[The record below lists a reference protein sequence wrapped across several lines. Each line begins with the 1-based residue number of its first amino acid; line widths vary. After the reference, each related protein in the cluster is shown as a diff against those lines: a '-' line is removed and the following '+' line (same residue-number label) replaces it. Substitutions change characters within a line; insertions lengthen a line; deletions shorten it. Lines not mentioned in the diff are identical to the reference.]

1 MSSIAPLLWTRTGN
15 DYVRDG
21 LTGRLGSPKEFGD
34 TIIAGAINTSAN
46 KKIGNDKSV
55 FYAGS
60 VNGGLYSR
68 LYSEQTDTW
77 SEQWTW
83 ESKPGSGYD
92 GGQSIGAIA
101 ISDDGKYLAVGRG
114 NPSNYNHIGTA
125 PYGIQLARIK
135 RDGSLAWQETD
146 ISIRDQIQASPI
158 RALEWSDKSLIA
170 TTPGAV
176 LELSV
181 ENGKITKVFAPVS
194 KPFESSQFTADRMPD
209 NAVAVAGYFPV
220 DQDQFSNAIVL
231 QRDGQT
237 IPLIGEIYANY
248 IKSVNENGLFISDIS
263 AYPKLIKG
271 NGVFFVGSFTQD
283 TKGNS
288 WVSRIDRISID
299 LDSGKVEK
307 IISSPI
313 DRGLIGNNQASNLFY
328 YGNFSLAA
336 DPFDPKG
343 RAFFAGGNT
352 FGSSPGSQ
360 ALTYSGG
367 LVRIRLKG
375 DSQESRDA
383 IESISYLYGPRLEDN
398 KDVLLPPAPGQPHAD
413 SRSIDFYYGQDGA
426 KLIQTDDGGVW
437 SIDLKLSA
445 KGAKP
450 KKRTWWMPLTPD
462 HNGFQGLEVNMVDWG
477 SNANIIAS
485 SYQDNAA
492 SLGYFGD
499 PSATNLWAGDGEIA
513 IIDDGGDNKTSPTA
527 YLSSQKYLA
536 SGGMLRYLYNQKGF
550 IKGMQP
556 VSFGLRTEDGSI
568 LPWDNTPEFAYY
580 VKDGVLI
587 NEPPFLAPI
596 EENPYAS
603 NRIIMAGS
611 VNAYE
616 TIDSDLNELNF
627 RQLLKDN
634 QASGIGFTALDN
646 TSNLATD
653 DEIGS
658 VYLAGIN
665 SNGQNIYGR
674 QKKTILPGEDPQAAA
689 YLSPIVFTNI
699 TESQLSDYGVIIDIS
714 HRPSRTDQDTLY
726 ILQGG
731 SSLLFP
737 GSRPSPSQSV
747 SQYLHIGSANR
758 SVATF
763 RLDQLGLPVLAGD
776 VGYQSSVY
784 IPANDHHG
792 EKLVIGGLA
801 GVWISDLDEEGTPL
815 GFEAMNWQGLDEGI
829 APGSYIRTI
838 KYEPQDDLLILGT
851 LGQGNWLYS
860 FSGDL
865 GDRPRASK
873 LLHMSNTSL
882 VQGTEPDLDKR
893 GNQFNRA
900 ITIQLD
906 GRLQSKTEATD
917 VEIILHN
924 KDKWRHYISM
934 VSPYNISEDG
944 DVFTES
950 VREQAD
956 RWYSILRTF
965 GLNYRG
971 GWETKNNIV
980 MPFSFDPGISMFNL
994 SINAKDFY
1002 HSAPAKLRYSVR
1014 TTDGS
1019 DSVTRTLSLISE
1031 PGGIEEEG
1039 SAFLPVKGRGGSGP
1053 TKKRSD
1059 EIIHYTKAREQKPS
1073 FANIKSTPLTYTDPF
1088 IGQASANDVPSFVD
1102 PFQSNLIN
1110 PLEGDLSLLH

>member
-1 MSSIAPLLWTRTGN
+1 MSLIAPLLWTRTGN

-46 KKIGNDKSV
+46 KKLDNDKSV

-114 NPSNYNHIGTA
+114 NPSNYAAIGTA
-125 PYGIQLARIK
+125 PYGIQIARIK
-135 RDGSLAWQETD
+135 RDGSLAWKVTD
-146 ISIRDQIQASPI
+146 ISIREKIRASPI

-181 ENGKITKVFAPVS
+181 ENGKITKFVVPV
-194 KPFESSQFTADRMPD
+194 KEFGPSQFTADRLPD
-209 NAVAVAGYFPV
+209 NSVAVAGYFPV

-237 IPLIGEIYANY
+237 IPLTGERYANY
-248 IKSVNENGLFISDIS
+248 IKSVNENGLFISRIS
-263 AYPKLIKG
+263 AYPKLING
-271 NGVFFVGSFTQD
+271 NGVFFVGSFAED
-283 TKGNS
+283 TNRYS

-299 LDSGKVEK
+299 LDSGEVKK
-307 IISSPI
+307 ITSSTI
-313 DRGLIGNNQASNLFY
+313 DRGLIGSKQASNSYL

-336 DPFDPKG
+336 DPYDPKG
-343 RAFFAGGNT
+343 RSVFAGGNT

-360 ALTYSGG
+360 ALTYAGG
-367 LVRIRLKG
+367 LVRIQLKRH
-375 DSQESRDA
+375 SQENRDA
-383 IESISYLYGPRLEDN
+383 IQSISYLYGPRLEGN
-398 KDVLLPPAPGQPHAD
+398 KDVLLPPAPGQPHPD
-413 SRSIDFYYGQDGA
+413 SRSIDFYHGQDGV

-445 KGAKP
+445 KGAKL
-450 KKRTWWMPLTPD
+450 KKGTWWMPLTPD

-499 PSATNLWAGDGEIA
+499 PSATNLWAYDGEIA
-513 IIDDGGDNKTSPTA
+513 IIDDGGDNKTSPAA
-527 YLSSQKYLA
+527 YLSAQQYLGYG
-536 SGGMLRYLYNQKGF
+536 SMSRYSYDEEGF
-550 IKGMQP
+550 LKGMQP
-556 VSFGLRTEDGSI
+556 VYFGLSTEDGSI
-568 LPWDNTPEFAYY
+568 LPWDKTPEVAYY
-580 VKDGVLI
+580 VKQGVGSI
-587 NEPPFLAPI
+587 PFLAPI

-616 TIDSDLNELNF
+616 TIKSGLNELNF
-627 RQLLKDN
+627 RQLLEDN
-634 QASGIGFTALDN
+634 QASGIAFTALDN
-646 TSNLATD
+646 TSKLGSD
-653 DEIGS
+653 YDIGS
-658 VYLAGIN
+658 VYLAGRDEIT
-665 SNGQNIYGR
+665 GQKMIYGR
-674 QKKTILPGEDPQAAA
+674 QKKTLLPGEDPKADI
-689 YLSPIVFTNI
+689 YLSPIEFTNL
-699 TESQLSDYGVIIDIS
+699 TESQLSDYGVIVDIS
-714 HRPSRTDQDTLY
+714 HRPSGSDQDILY

-731 SSLLFP
+731 LTLL
-737 GSRPSPSQSV
+737 GNIGALSAPSQKPR
-747 SQYLHIGSANR
+747 QYLHIGSASQ
-758 SVATF
+758 SVKTF
-763 RLDQLGLPVLAGD
+763 SLEQLGLPVLAGD
-776 VGYQSSVY
+776 AGYQSSVY
-784 IPANDHHG
+784 IPANHQHG

-801 GVWISDLDEEGTPL
+801 GVWISDLDEEGMPL

-893 GNQFNRA
+893 GNQFNQT

-924 KDKWRHYISM
+924 KNKWRHYMSM

-944 DVFTES
+944 NAFSES

-956 RWYSILRTF
+956 RWYSILRPF

-971 GWETKNNIV
+971 GWATKNNII

-1002 HSAPAKLRYSVR
+1002 HSDLAKLRYSVR

-1039 SAFLPVKGRGGSGP
+1039 SAFIRFRGRPPAGN
-1053 TKKRSD
+1053 TD
-1059 EIIHYTKAREQKPS
+1059 EIINYTKAREQKPS
-1073 FANIKSTPLTYTDPF
+1073 LATSKSAPLTYADLF
-1088 IGQASANDVPSFVD
+1088 IAQATGNDVLSFVD

-1110 PLEGDLSLLH
+1110 PLEADLSLLH

>member
-1 MSSIAPLLWTRTGN
+1 M
-15 DYVRDG
+15 RDG

-34 TIIAGAINTSAN
+34 TIIAGAINTTAN
-46 KKIGNDKSV
+46 KKLDNDKSV

-83 ESKPGSGYD
+83 ESKPGSGFD

-101 ISDDGKYLAVGRG
+101 ISDDGKLLAVGRG
-114 NPSNYNHIGTA
+114 NPSNYNAYGTA

-146 ISIRDQIQASPI
+146 ISIREQIQASPI

-181 ENGKITKVFAPVS
+181 ENGKITQVFAPVAEPS
-194 KPFESSQFTADRMPD
+194 IFTADRMPD
-209 NAVAVAGYFPV
+209 NSVAVAGYFPV

-248 IKSVNENGLFISDIS
+248 IKSVDENGLFISRIS
-263 AYPKLIKG
+263 AYPKLING
-271 NGVFFVGSFTQD
+271 NGVFFVGSFTVD
-283 TKGNS
+283 TKGDS

-313 DRGLIGNNQASNLFY
+313 DRGLIGNNQAANFGP

-375 DSQESRDA
+375 DSRENRDA

-413 SRSIDFYYGQDGA
+413 SRSIDFYHGQDGS
-426 KLIQTDDGGVW
+426 KLIQADDGGVW

-445 KGAKP
+445 KGAKL
-450 KKRTWWMPLTPD
+450 KKGTWWMPLTPD

-513 IIDDGGDNKTSPTA
+513 IIDDGGDNKTSPTV
-527 YLSSQKYLA
+527 YLSSQQYLA
-536 SGGMLRYLYNQKGF
+536 SGGMNRYLYNQKGF
-550 IKGMQP
+550 VKGMQS

-568 LPWDNTPEFAYY
+568 LPWDKTPEYAYY
-580 VKDGVLI
+580 IKNDVLI
-587 NEPPFLAPI
+587 RPIPFLAPI

-603 NRIIMAGS
+603 NRIVMAGS

-616 TIDSDLNELNF
+616 TIDSGSNELNF
-627 RQLLKDN
+627 RQLLEDN
-634 QASGIGFTALDN
+634 QASGLKFTALDN
-646 TSNLATD
+646 TSKLGNIN
-653 DEIGS
+653 EVGS
-658 VYLAGIN
+658 VYLAGTN
-665 SNGQNIYGR
+665 NFTKAQNIYGR
-674 QKKTILPGEDPQAAA
+674 QKKTILPSEDLQAAA
-689 YLSPIVFTNI
+689 YLSPIAFANL
-699 TESQLSDYGVIIDIS
+699 TEGQLSDYGVIIDIS
-714 HRPSRTDQDTLY
+714 HRPSSSGQDILY

-731 SSLLFP
+731 SSLLTLS
-737 GSRPSPSQSV
+737 GEISQ
-747 SQYLHIGSANR
+747 QYLHVGSA
-758 SVATF
+758 SQSLKTF
-763 RLDQLGLPVLAGD
+763 TLEQLGLPVLTGD
-776 VGYQSSVY
+776 LGYQSSVY
-784 IPANDHHG
+784 IPANNQHG

-829 APGSYIRTI
+829 APGSYIQTI

-893 GNQFNRA
+893 GNQFNQA

-924 KDKWRHYISM
+924 KDNWRHYMSM

-944 DVFTES
+944 EVFTES

-956 RWYSILRTF
+956 RWYSILRPF

-1002 HSAPAKLRYSVR
+1002 HSDPAKLRYSVR

-1031 PGGIEEEG
+1031 PVGIEEEG
-1039 SAFLPVKGRGGSGP
+1039 SAFLPVRRRPADK
-1053 TKKRSD
+1053 TD
-1059 EIIHYTKAREQKPS
+1059 EIINYTKAREQKPS
-1073 FANIKSTPLTYTDPF
+1073 LATSKSAPLTYADPF
-1088 IGQASANDVPSFVD
+1088 IAQASANDVLSFVD

-1110 PLEGDLSLLH
+1110 PLEADLSILH